1 MKKRLM
7 AFLSRVRDRLP
18 SRRSVWEA
26 TKRALKLGA
35 VCFTVGLVLYFTH
48 MWTYEKG
55 QRMGQCEVGCWYF
68 NADLVGIDDDGNCI
82 CASPQEQRKLRLPA
96 ESP

>member
-7 AFLSRVRDRLP
+7 DFLSRIRNRLP
-18 SRRSVWEA
+18 SRQSVW
-26 TKRALKLGA
+26 KSVKGILKLCV
-35 VCFTVGLVLYFTH
+35 VCSTIGLVLYFTH

-55 QRMGQCEVGCWYF
+55 QRLGQCEVGCWYF

-82 CASPQEQRKLRLPA
+82 CASSQERRKLRLPA